1 MTRMNPKSCQVKT
14 YTIKTL
20 SLHRRSYNS
29 NYSYLS
35 AHFNKLT
42 LFGDFSLNQALTWL
56 QLCLPEIPDR
66 VNSSSSETFVFNF
79 ESTLTETVLLIN
91 CSKGSLIF
99 ESNNISTISILK
111 DFITREATKKS
122 ISIEMDIKVNK
133 TSLNET
139 LSKLYPKLKQLIKA
153 KEASLL
159 IEAVKELSCRD
170 TELMNEMIK
179 NLEKT
184 KDIEMSSL
192 NLQRIYGLITDLF
205 IDYFKLEGS
214 SLSKLSNVKSKLNS
228 LISSITTYASDEH
241 SLDIF
246 IEKLYQFWDLEM
258 VK

>member
-1 MTRMNPKSCQVKT
+1 
-14 YTIKTL
+14 
-20 SLHRRSYNS
+20 
-29 NYSYLS
+29 
-35 AHFNKLT
+35 
-42 LFGDFSLNQALTWL
+42 
-56 QLCLPEIPDR
+56 
-66 VNSSSSETFVFNF
+66 
-79 ESTLTETVLLIN
+79 
-91 CSKGSLIF
+91 
-99 ESNNISTISILK
+99 
-111 DFITREATKKS
+111 
-122 ISIEMDIKVNK
+122 
-133 TSLNET
+133 
-139 LSKLYPKLKQLIKA
+139 
-153 KEASLL
+153 
-159 IEAVKELSCRD
+159 
-170 TELMNEMIK
+170 MNEMIK